1 MDKIIL
7 QKILSS
13 PSELCFVAPYSG
25 ILQSLGIDVDD
36 TSLYCYCDGLDFRYG
51 YIHDHKWTREYICDK
66 DTVSV
71 EGSKDIKNAINEQFG
86 ICFKEVLCEN
96 KELAKDLILNQL
108 RDEKKVIYFAD
119 AFFITYHPQYHK
131 NHGQT
136 ILTILGYD
144 SETNSIIVSDRHI
157 TTIPISSYY
166 GPINMTDFDKAL
178 ICGENIFDGKKT
190 GIIIYDDSCDERV
203 ISLDIDKQLLNMAS
217 GMLSDNDAL
226 TGVKGI
232 KTFGNDVLKWKS
244 QWDDGQLNRVFH
256 SAYQHIMGRGGA
268 YISRKAYAEFILQQC
283 NDSELSNLFSA
294 AAQKWHSLSVKFFR
308 NTIDINK
315 NSLESISELIYK
327 IAEIETEIYNSI
339 KNKVRE

>member
-7 QKILSS
+7 QKILSF

-25 ILQSLGIDVDD
+25 ILQSLGIDIDD
-36 TSLYCYCDGLDFRYG
+36 TFLYCYCGGLDFRYG
-51 YIHDHKWTREYICDK
+51 YIHDHKWTREYICDR

-96 KELAKDLILNQL
+96 KELAIDLIMNQL
-108 RDEKKVIYFAD
+108 NNEKKVICFAD
-119 AFFITYHPQYHK
+119 VFFITYHPQYHK

-136 ILTILGYD
+136 ILTILDYE
-144 SETNSIIVSDRHI
+144 SETNNIIVSDRHV

-166 GPINMTDFDKAL
+166 GSINMTDFHKAL
-178 ICGENIFDGKKT
+178 ICGENVFDGRKT
-190 GIIIYDDSCDERV
+190 GIILYDDCWDERD
-203 ISLDIDKQLLNMAS
+203 ISLHIGKQLLNMAF

-226 TGVKGI
+226 MGVKGI

-244 QWDDGQLNRVFH
+244 QWDDGQLNRVFN

-283 NDSELSNLFSA
+283 NDSELSNLFFIVA
-294 AAQKWHSLSVKFFR
+294 KKWHSLSVKFFR

-315 NSLESISELIYK
+315 NSLESISALIYE

-339 KNKVRE
+339 KSKFRE